1 MMVLC
6 LACAVLVLVVLSAPG
21 ATLELMTL
29 EEMVRQSTAIVR
41 GRAGESRTV
50 RSGALL
56 YTVTRL
62 EVLGQW
68 KGTTVPYVEVSTPGG
83 RLGRVS
89 QRFGG
94 VPRLQRGSSYVAMLW
109 QGPSGRVH
117 IIGLSQGLFKVRAG
131 KDGQL
136 VIGRNP
142 SSDLM
147 LSPVN
152 GQPVQA
158 APLSMPLENFRDR
171 VRALVGKER

>member
-1 MMVLC
+1 MMVLR

-62 EVLGQW
+62 EILGQW
-68 KGTTVPYVEVSTPGG
+68 KGTSVRYVEVSTPGG

-131 KDGQL
+131 EDGQL

-147 LSPVN
+147 LSPVS

-158 APLSMPLENFRDR
+158 APLSMPLENFRER
-171 VRALVGKER
+171 VRLLVGKER

>member
-1 MMVLC
+1 MMLSR
-6 LACAVLVLVVLSAPG
+6 LALLLLVLVVLPGKG

-29 EEMVRQSTAIVR
+29 EEMVRQSTAILR
-41 GRAGESRTV
+41 ARAGDSRTV

-56 YTVTRL
+56 YTVTQL
-62 EVLGQW
+62 EVLEQW
-68 KGTTVPYVEVSTPGG
+68 KGTAARQLEVSAPGG
-83 RLGRVS
+83 RLGQLS

-94 VPRLQRGSSYVAMLW
+94 VPRLQPGSGYVVMLW

-117 IIGLSQGLFKVRAG
+117 IIGLSQGLFKVRAE

-136 VIGRNP
+136 VISRNP

-147 LSPVN
+147 LSAVS

-158 APLSMPLENFRDR
+158 ARLAMPLKHFRDR
-171 VRALVGKER
+171 IRSLVGKQR